1 MQVPPETYELMSH
14 AQKQGAEAEK
24 KWNESWEQYKSKY
37 AEVSTSS

>member
-1 MQVPPETYELMSH
+1 MSH

-37 AEVSTSS
+37 AEVSTSF